1 MKFSP
6 LHASPD
12 LRSITAEDGRFT
24 HHVSRPP
31 RRESG
36 SAVIVVMALLAIIL
50 IYVAGN
56 LKTLANLGR
65 ELKLLERQQI
75 RRLQNASPRTNA
87 PPAITISTN
96 SLATSLS
103 H

>member
-1 MKFSP
+1 MNLPSV
-6 LHASPD
+6 HAS
-12 LRSITAEDGRFT
+12 RFT
-24 HHVSRPP
+24 IHVSRPP
-31 RRESG
+31 RRQSG

-56 LKTLANLGR
+56 LRTLTNLGR

-75 RRLQNASPRTNA
+75 HRLQSASLRTNP
-87 PPAITISTN
+87 PPAITISSK
-96 SLATSLS
+96 SLPESPT

>member
-1 MKFSP
+1 MKLVFN
-6 LHASPD
+6 HAS
-12 LRSITAEDGRFT
+12 RFT

-31 RRESG
+31 RRQSG

-50 IYVAGN
+50 VYVAGN

-75 RRLQNASPRTNA
+75 RRLQKVSPKTNA

-96 SLATSLS
+96 STSTSLT